1 MSAYLMLRKG
11 LLPAAARVSTLQQR
25 LLGTTSSEH
34 GGPLHLVKK
43 HVQCELKGDVAV
55 VRLNS
60 PGSKVNVLSEEFSK
74 ELIEVMNEVIAS
86 PHAKSAVLISGKP
99 DCFIAGAD
107 ISWLDSAS
115 SIDQLKSI
123 STSGQAMIQ
132 KLQDSAKPVVAAI
145 NGSCLGGGLEVAL
158 GCHYRLAMKDPKT
171 FVGLPEVLL
180 GLLPGAGG
188 TQRLPKLI
196 GLPEALDIAL
206 TGKNV
211 KADKAKKLGLVDQL
225 VEPLG
230 PGIKPVQER
239 NMEYLEEVAI
249 RTASGLASGAILLP
263 SREYKWTNLRGI
275 KFHLTTHQ
283 KYVREYVL
291 KQARGM
297 VMKQTNGLY
306 PAPLKIIE
314 VMKKGIEEGP
324 VAGYEAEAGGFAELG
339 MSSESKALRSL
350 FFGQTE
356 CKKNRFGKP
365 AKPVK
370 NLAVLGAGLMGA
382 GIVQVSLQKD
392 YNVIMKDAKQ
402 DGLSRGYQQVY
413 KGFNDRVKK
422 RAMTSFER
430 DKVISKLSPQLD
442 YQGFNSADMVIEAVF
457 EDLKVKHKVLQEVE
471 AVVPEHCIF
480 ASNTSALP
488 ITQIASVSKRPTQV
502 VGMHYFSPVE
512 KMPLLEIITTA
523 QTSKETAAAAVD
535 VGLKQGKTV
544 IVVRDGPGFYTTR
557 ILAPMLS
564 ECIRLLQEGL
574 GPQNLDK
581 YSKAFGFPVGMATLA
596 DEVGIDVAYH
606 VAMDLSKTFGARL
619 GGSDVNVLRDMV
631 SSGFLGRKSGKGCYV
646 YSGSKGKDKSVNKDA
661 EAILQNYRIPVKGS
675 HDIEEVQMRLV
686 ARFVNEAIL
695 CLQEG
700 VLSTPVDGDIGAVFG
715 LGFPPFRGGPFRFV
729 DSYGASNLLSRIL
742 RYREVYGNHFEPAPL
757 LQDYAKDPS
766 KKFHSK

>member
-11 LLPAAARVSTLQQR
+11 LLPAAARASTLQR
-25 LLGTTSSEH
+25 LLSTTSSEH
-34 GGPLHLVKK
+34 GGPLRVVKK

-107 ISWLDSAS
+107 ISWLDSAN

-230 PGIKPVQER
+230 PGVKPAQER

-249 RTASGLASGAILLP
+249 RTASGLASGAVPPP

-275 KFHLTTHQ
+275 KFHLTTNQ

-306 PAPLKIIE
+306 PAPLKILE
-314 VMKKGIEEGP
+314 VMQKGIVEGP
-324 VAGYEAEAGGFAELG
+324 VAGYEAEANGFAELG

-392 YNVIMKDAKQ
+392 YNVIMKDTKQ
-402 DGLSRGYQQVY
+402 DGLSRGYGQVY

-422 RAMTSFER
+422 RAMTSFDR
-430 DKVISKLSPQLD
+430 DRVMSKLSPQLD
-442 YQGFNSADMVIEAVF
+442 YQSFNSVDMVIEAVF

-471 AVVPEHCIF
+471 A
-480 ASNTSALP
+480 
-488 ITQIASVSKRPTQV
+488 IASASKRPSQV

-544 IVVRDGPGFYTTR
+544 IVVKDGPGFYTTR

-606 VAMDLSKTFGARL
+606 VATDLSKTFGARL
-619 GGSDVNVLRDMV
+619 GGSDVNVLKDMV

-646 YSGSKGKDKSVNKDA
+646 YSGRKGKDKSVNKDA
-661 EAILQNYRIPVKGS
+661 EAIVQNYRISIKGS

-700 VLSTPVDGDIGAVFG
+700 VLSNPVDGDIGAVFG